1 MKLDVIVV
9 DWEATIG
16 QPILAVDLIES
27 YVWTN
32 GKRTDVQDGW
42 TLTVLVPQMKF
53 DKLNI
58 KIKTKKKPQIFE
70 KNEDGPVPVRL
81 TGLTGRLYQDYR
93 NNEIRCSLTADEVE
107 VCEEE

>member
-32 GKRTDVQDGW
+32 GKN
-42 TLTVLVPQMKF
+42 LK
-53 DKLNI
+53 
-58 KIKTKKKPQIFE
+58 KTYHHERIIE
-70 KNEDGPVPVRL
+70 REDGEPI
-81 TGLTGRLYQDYR
+81 
-93 NNEIRCSLTADEVE
+93 EIIQESFIEIDKSIKFKV
-107 VCEEE
+107 

>member
-9 DWEATIG
+9 NWEATIG
-16 QPILAVDLIES
+16 QPILAVDLAES

-42 TLTVLVPQMKF
+42 TLTILVPQMKF
-53 DKLNI
+53 DKLTV
-58 KIKTKKKPQIFE
+58 KIKTNKKPQIFE
-70 KNEDGPVPVRL
+70 GNEDAPVPVRL

-93 NNEIRCSLTADEVE
+93 NNEIE
-107 VCEEE
+107 VCEE